1 MSATTGQP
9 PLPDA
14 QRPCA
19 KILVVDDRPD
29 KLLAFQAT
37 LQELGQNVFTAT
49 SGDEALKL
57 VLEHEFAVIL
67 LDVNMPGLDG
77 LETAALIRKRKKSAH
92 TPIIFITAYAD
103 EMLTMQGYSLGA
115 VDYILSPVVPDIL
128 RTKVKVFVDLFCLT
142 ESAKQQVEERVA
154 LAREQAA
161 RTAAEEAGR
170 RSDLL
175 ADASRALTGALDFAT
190 RVHEL
195 FTVIVP
201 SMADM
206 CGFMYLDEQGAIE
219 CTELAWTM
227 DGKPLKTVRCEC
239 VPLSLAPAVE
249 AALSSRETQSFGN
262 GGSPPPRE
270 MTVEDRKTNS
280 EVLPPLSSGGAFP
293 LLARG
298 RLVGV
303 LCFALFDAKRQF
315 DNSDWLFLED
325 LANRSAI
332 ALDNALLYQ
341 QLETADRHKN
351 DFLAMLGH
359 ELRNPLAPILNAVDL
374 LRISGE
380 DPGRL
385 KLVTGVIERQVRNL
399 TRLVDDLLDI
409 SRITRG
415 KLELR
420 CSVVDVSGMVSSAV
434 ETSMPLIQARK
445 HRLTVSQPPQPLWVN
460 ADAGRLAQVL
470 SNLLNNAA
478 KYTPNGG
485 SISLKVDQEDDEVV
499 FRVTDT
505 GVGLSKKMLSGIFD
519 LFAQGERPTNSFHD
533 GLGVGLTLVR
543 RLVELH
549 GGNVNAFSAGP
560 NQGSEFVVRL
570 PALHDGAG
578 LVKPAAVTAPG
589 APPSTNLRVLIVDDN
604 RDALETTA
612 MLVKHSGFEVRT
624 AQDGAAALEAASE
637 FNPDVALLD
646 IGMPGMDGYELARR
660 LRAQPSGDRIR
671 MIAVSGY
678 GQERDRQRSIQAGFD
693 NHFTKPLDHSLL
705 IEILRSLSSNRR
717 AVPSLNTGRARQMAA
732 PAKT

>member
-1 MSATTGQP
+1 MTATTGEP
-9 PLPDA
+9 RLPDA
-14 QRPCA
+14 APPRA

-37 LQELGQNVFTAT
+37 LQELEQDLFTAT

-57 VLEHEFAVIL
+57 VLEHQFAVIL

-77 LETAALIRKRKKSAH
+77 LETAALIRKRKRSAH

-115 VDYILSPVVPDIL
+115 VDYILSPVVPAIL

-142 ESAKQQVEERVA
+142 EIAKQQIEERIA

-161 RTAAEEAGR
+161 RMAAEKARR

-175 ADASRALTGALDFAT
+175 AEATRVLTGPLDFET
-190 RVHEL
+190 RVHEV

-201 SMADM
+201 SLADM
-206 CGFMYLDEQGAIE
+206 CSFTYLDEQGGIE
-219 CTELAWTM
+219 RTELAWTM
-227 DGKPLKTVRCEC
+227 AGKPPRTMRCESI
-239 VPLSLAPAVE
+239 PPALAPAVE
-249 AALSSRETQSFGN
+249 AALSSRQAQSFGDDS
-262 GGSPPPRE
+262 SPQAPRE
-270 MTVEDRKTNS
+270 ITFEDGSGNS
-280 EVLPPLSSGGAFP
+280 EVLPPPCSGAVFP
-293 LLARG
+293 LTARG

-303 LCFALFDAKRQF
+303 LCFVLYDAKRVF
-315 DNSDWLFLED
+315 DNSDRLLLED
-325 LANRSAI
+325 LANRAAV

-374 LRISGE
+374 LRISSE
-380 DPGRL
+380 HPGRL
-385 KLVTGVIERQVRNL
+385 KLVTDVIERQARNL

-420 CSVVDVSGMVSSAV
+420 RSVVDVSSVVSSAV
-434 ETSMPLIQARK
+434 ETSMPLIQSRK
-445 HRLTVSQPPQPLWVN
+445 HRLTVSQPPQSLWIN

-478 KYTPNGG
+478 KYTPDGG
-485 SISLKVDQEDDEVV
+485 SIALIVSQDNDEVV
-499 FRVTDT
+499 FRVTDS
-505 GVGLSKKMLSGIFD
+505 GVGLSKKMLPNIFD
-519 LFAQGERPTNSFHD
+519 LFEQGNRPTNSFHD

-570 PALHDGAG
+570 PALHNGAG
-578 LVKPAAVTAPG
+578 LVKPAAVTAPA
-589 APPSTNLRVLIVDDN
+589 APRASSLRVLIVDDN

-612 MLVKHSGFEVRT
+612 MLVKHSGFDVRI
-624 AQDGAAALEAASE
+624 AEDGLSALETSSE
-637 FNPDVALLD
+637 FKPDVVLLD
-646 IGMPGMDGYELARR
+646 IGMPGMDGYEVARR
-660 LRAQPSGDRIR
+660 LRAQPSGERIT

-693 NHFTKPLDHSLL
+693 NHFTKPLVHSLL
-705 IEILRSLSSNRR
+705 IEILRSLSSN
-717 AVPSLNTGRARQMAA
+717 PSPLR
-732 PAKT
+732 PY